1 MAVVAQFSS
10 GMYVQS
16 PPELNLANHTTFMDS
31 NRFKYAALKTSI
43 IWVHVKSD
51 FCQFA
56 WVRVNTNHPESNN
69 KTEIK
74 QRHH

>member
-1 MAVVAQFSS
+1 
-10 GMYVQS
+10 
-16 PPELNLANHTTFMDS
+16 MDS

-56 WVRVNTNHPESNN
+56 WVSVNTNHPESNN
-69 KTEIK
+69 KTD
-74 QRHH
+74 